1 MDLNGVPVGLF
12 GPNLVQ
18 TDTPELRTIL
28 ETNKENIEDA
38 YGGSSPHPL
47 QTVRKTSKFCP
58 KIIEILTFFD
68 DFGAPG
74 APRADLDKKVEKC
87 TNKVPGDICF

>member
-68 DFGAPG
+68 DFGVLG
-74 APRADLDKKVEKC
+74 ASGADLA
-87 TNKVPGDICF
+87 NKVGKLTNNLSE